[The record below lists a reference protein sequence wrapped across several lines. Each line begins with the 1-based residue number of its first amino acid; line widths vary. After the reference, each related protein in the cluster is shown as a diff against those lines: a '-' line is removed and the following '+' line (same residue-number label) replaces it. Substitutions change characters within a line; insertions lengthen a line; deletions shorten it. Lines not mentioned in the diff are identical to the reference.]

1 MSDTLD
7 KRTLNKHTLEQDVL
21 DDSKLKI
28 AKLKA
33 NISTVLIGQDTV
45 LEQVI
50 IAFLAGGHVLLE
62 GVPGLGK
69 TLLIRAL
76 ADSIELSYKRVQFT
90 PDLMP
95 ADVTGHSMLNMSS
108 GEFVIRKGPAFTHL
122 LLADEINRA
131 PAKTQAALLE
141 VMQEHQIT
149 IDGVSHALDSPFMV
163 LATQNP
169 IDNEGTYPLP
179 EAELDRFMMKVQVGY
194 PNIEAEI
201 QLTQAI
207 TNSRTGIN
215 TQPLSKVLSGAEVIA
230 LQDAAARV
238 LVDDKIIE
246 YAVSLVRASREWLG
260 IAHGA
265 GVRASIAL
273 IQAAKVKA
281 LIEGHGFVLPDHIKS
296 MVLPIMRHR
305 IILSAELEISG
316 IASEQVLTDI
326 VAKVPA
332 PRQ

>member
-1 MSDTLD
+1 MSDNENQQGLSQEI
-7 KRTLNKHTLEQDVL
+7 LEN
-21 DDSKLKI
+21 
-28 AKLKA
+28 AKEKMANLKA
-33 NISTVLIGQDTV
+33 NVAKSLVGQDAV

-50 IAFLAGGHVLLE
+50 IAFIAGGHVLLE

-76 ADSIELSYKRVQFT
+76 AESIDLGYKRVQFT

-95 ADVTGHSMLNMSS
+95 ADVTGHSMLNMSN
-108 GEFVIRKGPAFTHL
+108 GEFELRKGPAFTHL

-149 IDGVSHALDSPFMV
+149 IDGTSYELDSPFMV

-194 PNIEAEI
+194 PDSEAEI
-201 QLTQAI
+201 QLTKAI
-207 TNSRTGIN
+207 TTNKITEQNKPISRILN
-215 TQPLSKVLSGAEVIA
+215 RADVIA
-230 LQDAAARV
+230 LQETASQV
-238 LVDDKIIE
+238 LVDDKIVE
-246 YAVSLVRASREWLG
+246 YAVNLVRTSREWQG

-281 LIEGHGFVLPDHIKS
+281 LLEGHGFVLPDHIKS
-296 MVLPIMRHR
+296 MVLPVMRHR

-316 IASEQVLTDI
+316 VVIEQVLNDI
-326 VAKVPA
+326 ITKVPA